1 MLMCVILSYR
11 VVEWKDCWSQFQKID
26 RELFKYHKRTPPSQ
40 MKEHFHRKIF
50 SKLSY
55 YEIVSGGL
63 TLNVPSLSRRVI
75 FRLPPPLPTPFANL
89 NCAKY
94 WKKRVSCL
102 FPYSCVIMSP
112 LVILLWYYEI
122 VDTFWG
128 MGKCVRKERRECVP
142 GENKQYIWK
151 QYPGQR
157 VRYNE
162 NQHCCS
168 KHCLSYVFSTAD
180 ALVVITV

>member
-1 MLMCVILSYR
+1 MCVILSYR

-40 MKEHFHRKIF
+40 MKEHFRRKIF

-55 YEIVSGGL
+55 YEIVSKGL
-63 TLNVPSLSRRVI
+63 TINVPSPSHHVI
-75 FRLPPPLPTPFANL
+75 FQQLELRQICN
-89 NCAKY
+89 NK
-94 WKKRVSCL
+94 VSCL
-102 FPYSCVIMSP
+102 FPYPS
-112 LVILLWYYEI
+112 VILLWYYDI
-122 VDTFWG
+122 VDIFWG
-128 MGKCVRKERRECVP
+128 MGICVRKERRECVP